1 MAKTAASM
9 TWTLT
14 FGATSP
20 RLYRNRSGLKQSSIQ
35 SPNSRKARGAVGRV
49 LDVSESHEQ
58 FKTQLCFCASSNKVV
73 IRSIRDPA
81 HHSLAPSG
89 SGCGRACSPARATS
103 PPEMAPPKRDSGD
116 AAGMRAISSFFAPKT
131 NIVVPEIGT
140 ASAEKHGG
148 KALKTSSSDAPGS
161 NARSTE
167 QHQIEPAVVKTQAT
181 DQHES
186 PDPPATASAKKFR
199 EVRRRSSDFAGA
211 EANKGAVPSPKP
223 APQLRCSKDD
233 VGRRVA
239 VFWPS
244 EKKFY
249 PARVAAVDTTRGKH
263 HLRYD
268 DGDDEWINLSK
279 RKTCW
284 DLDAELVASERFEND
299 EELVS
304 EKGDDDD
311 DDDDSDSDD
320 DKVAP
325 QKKARVRVTLKGQA
339 AKAALAGVASK
350 KPARGSQKASKNR
363 KVVLSDSDSDFAGED
378 AEESGGDG
386 SGSESESEFEVESD
400 ASDASDEDDDAE
412 SESESEF
419 HDDPPKR
426 KRGGGGKTAT
436 KKSVPKL
443 EKKPSVSAAA
453 AARAHIA
460 SASPAAPPK
469 ASAAPASLLPVAG
482 KARALGATND
492 FTERMERGGAG
503 GVRNI
508 QASGDVPCGDG
519 LTSGLAGPARY
530 ADREKRMFPWLSLGK
545 RKDLDGR
552 RPTDPGYDPSTLAL
566 PMSFPKCVDSQ
577 KNPFVVSPG
586 QAQWWRFKSQH
597 FDAVIMFKMGKF
609 YELFEMDAHVGAAD
623 LGLAY
628 MKGEQVRAFPVCRVP
643 PL

>member
-268 DGDDEWINLSK
+268 DGDDEWQTRSSSSIPD
-279 RKTCW
+279 
-284 DLDAELVASERFEND
+284 DLVSQLVASERFEND

-378 AEESGGDG
+378 AAQLAAVMA
-386 SGSESESEFEVESD
+386 ESESEFEVESD
-400 ASDASDEDDDAE
+400 ASDASDEDDE
-412 SESESEF
+412 R
-419 HDDPPKR
+419 KR
-426 KRGGGGKTAT
+426 KRKR
-436 KKSVPKL
+436 VPRRPAQAQTRRRRKDGDEDVPAVLVAELQPRRARALRLRRLRHPQKL
-443 EKKPSVSAAA
+443 QRHPPHFCPSPARHARWARRTTSRSAWSAAA
-453 AARAHIA
+453 PVGCAT
-460 SASPAAPPK
+460 SKPP
-469 ASAAPASLLPVAG
+469 VTY
-482 KARALGATND
+482 R
-492 FTERMERGGAG
+492 
-503 GVRNI
+503 
-508 QASGDVPCGDG
+508 
-519 LTSGLAGPARY
+519 
-530 ADREKRMFPWLSLGK
+530 
-545 RKDLDGR
+545 
-552 RPTDPGYDPSTLAL
+552 
-566 PMSFPKCVDSQ
+566 
-577 KNPFVVSPG
+577 VVM
-586 QAQWWRFKSQH
+586 A
-597 FDAVIMFKMGKF
+597 
-609 YELFEMDAHVGAAD
+609 
-623 LGLAY
+623 
-628 MKGEQVRAFPVCRVP
+628 
-643 PL
+643 